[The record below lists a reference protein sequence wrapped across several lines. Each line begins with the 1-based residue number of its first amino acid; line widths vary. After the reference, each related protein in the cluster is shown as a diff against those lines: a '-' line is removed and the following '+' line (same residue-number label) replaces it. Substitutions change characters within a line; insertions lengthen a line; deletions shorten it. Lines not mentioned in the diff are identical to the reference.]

1 MLTSITN
8 TVHFRFYRR
17 WYSFRVGSAIQLVS
31 TKEFAIIKAIFIHRF
46 HKHSNHRLFILF
58 ISIQP
63 TGTYDP
69 VMPLPLYKVTPG
81 STRIVGLLEVVAAK
95 PWMVNMKL
103 DLAISNNNDMYI
115 YNEWILH
122 YM

>member
-8 TVHFRFYRR
+8 TIHFRFYRR

-46 HKHSNHRLFILF
+46 DKHSNHRLFIIIIPL
-58 ISIQP
+58 QP

-69 VMPLPLYKVTPG
+69 VMPLPLYKATPG
-81 STRIVGLLEVVAAK
+81 STRIIGLPEVATAK

-103 DLAISNNNDMYI
+103 DLAISNDNNMYI
-115 YNEWILH
+115 YDEWILH